1 MKFDSYLLFNP
12 NLNQLIKKIKT
23 LLLVAI
29 LFTFINCDSQS
40 SKMGDFKLLP
50 HPQEFSITG
59 VSDLKY
65 SDLKFYYV
73 SNKEALP
80 ENGPLLGKILEAKDS
95 KGAQIRFSIESNL
108 DIRPEGYQLEISAN
122 QIVITAKDQAGLLYG
137 FSTLEQLMEDAKDQN
152 VALPICKIKDYP
164 LLAFR
169 AIQLDI
175 KHHRETVSYYYDLMD
190 KLKKY
195 KINGII
201 IEFEDKIIYERQPLI
216 GTREALSVAE
226 WKKLSEYAHARNIQI
241 SPLVQG
247 LGHASFILKHEKYK
261 DLRDDPENDW
271 AFNPLDP
278 RTYELQFDLYRDA
291 IKATPH
297 GKYFHV
303 GGDEVHTTGR
313 GSGKTSLELQLIWLN
328 KVCKFAADNNR
339 IPIFWDDMPLKY
351 AGVYDPMFK
360 PEMTQAAVDKVWEEN
375 QYKLEEF
382 LHLFPK
388 NCIYMRWNYSA
399 SQSIGNSKTMDWF
412 SEKGFQVMGAT
423 AGQTRWVL
431 MPQEESNMD
440 NIKTFTLSS
449 IEHNLSGLLLTLWD
463 DDSPHFEL
471 YMRGI
476 IAFSAYSW
484 SGENRTKEAIKSAY
498 RQREF
503 SYEVA
508 NKEHAFIDQLE
519 APVAFWK
526 NMLLDGFDR
535 NKIKKSNQPSED
547 LLIELPNKENKG
559 KWSEKY
565 KDLLNKAQL
574 NLLTC
579 DTIALKIKYT
589 KSQAKRNNFT
599 LEVYEQVNNLV
610 RYSNVLLISLKNYDE
625 AKNKEQALL
634 YLDKLKQLVEEFGS
648 MRNELEKTYAK
659 TRILTKSK
667 DYILDQDHHNH
678 LANQS
683 KSFDWQFHVEMLMLD
698 KIKEELF

>member
-1 MKFDSYLLFNP
+1 M
-12 NLNQLIKKIKT
+12 KKIKN
-23 LLLVAI
+23 LLLFSVLLI
-29 LFTFINCDSQS
+29 FSNCESQT

-50 HPQEFSITG
+50 EPQEFSITG

-65 SDLKFYYV
+65 SDLKFYYAL
-73 SNKEALP
+73 NNEALP
-80 ENGPLLGKILEAKDS
+80 ENGPLLENILEAKDS

-108 DIRPEGYQLEISAN
+108 DIRPEGYHLEISAH
-122 QIVITAKDQAGLLYG
+122 QILITAKDRAGLLYG

-169 AIQLDI
+169 AIHLDI
-175 KHHRETVSYYYDLMD
+175 KHHREKISYYYDLMD
-190 KLKKY
+190 RLKKY

-201 IEFEDKIIYERQPLI
+201 LEFEDKIKYAKHPLI
-216 GTREALSVAE
+216 GTQEALSISE

-247 LGHASFILKHEKYK
+247 LGHASYILKHEKYK

-278 RTYELQFDLYRDA
+278 RTYELQFDLYHDA
-291 IKATPH
+291 MKATPH
-297 GKYFHV
+297 GKYLHV
-303 GGDEVHTTGR
+303 GGDEVQTTGR
-313 GSGKTSLELQLIWLN
+313 GSDKTSLELQLIWLN

-339 IPIFWDDMPLKY
+339 IPIFWDDMPLRY
-351 AGVYDPMFK
+351 AEVYSPMFK
-360 PEMTQAAVDKVWEEN
+360 PEMTQAEVDKIWDEN
-375 QYKLEEF
+375 QHKLEEF

-388 NCIYMRWNYSA
+388 NCIYMRWNYRA
-399 SQSIGNSKTMDWF
+399 SQSIGNTKAMEWF

-423 AGQTRWVL
+423 AGQTRWIL
-431 MPQEESNMD
+431 MPQKESNMD
-440 NIKTFTLSS
+440 NIKTFALSS
-449 IEHNLSGLLLTLWD
+449 IKHDLNGLLLTLWD

-484 SGENRTKEAIKSAY
+484 SGDKNSKAAIKSAY

-503 SYEVA
+503 SYKVA

-519 APVAFWK
+519 APVAHWR
-526 NMLLDGFDR
+526 NMLLDGFNR
-535 NKIKKSNQPSED
+535 NKIRRSNQPSED
-547 LLIELPNKENKG
+547 LLIELPNKENMG

-565 KDLLNKAQL
+565 KDLLNEAQL
-574 NLLTC
+574 NLMTC
-579 DTIALKIKYT
+579 DSIDLKIKYM

-610 RYSNVLLISLKNYDE
+610 RYSNALLISLKNYDE
-625 AKNKEQALL
+625 AKNKEQASL

-648 MRNELEKTYAK
+648 IRNELEKTYAK

-683 KSFDWQFHVEMLMLD
+683 RSFDWQFQVEILMLD

>member
-1 MKFDSYLLFNP
+1 M
-12 NLNQLIKKIKT
+12 KKIKN
-23 LLLVAI
+23 LLLFSVLLI
-29 LFTFINCDSQS
+29 FSNCESQT

-50 HPQEFSITG
+50 EPQEFSITG

-65 SDLKFYYV
+65 SDLKFYYAL
-73 SNKEALP
+73 NNEALP
-80 ENGPLLGKILEAKDS
+80 ENGPLLENILEAKDS

-108 DIRPEGYQLEISAN
+108 DIRPEGYHLEISAH
-122 QIVITAKDQAGLLYG
+122 QILITAKDRAGLLYG

-169 AIQLDI
+169 AIHLDI
-175 KHHRETVSYYYDLMD
+175 KHHREKISYYYDLMD
-190 KLKKY
+190 RLKKY

-201 IEFEDKIIYERQPLI
+201 LEFEDKIKYAKHPLI
-216 GTREALSVAE
+216 GTQEALSISE

-247 LGHASFILKHEKYK
+247 LGHASYILKHEKYK

-278 RTYELQFDLYRDA
+278 RTYELQFDLYHDA
-291 IKATPH
+291 MKATPH
-297 GKYFHV
+297 GKYLHV
-303 GGDEVHTTGR
+303 GGDEVQTTGR
-313 GSGKTSLELQLIWLN
+313 GSDKTSLELQLIWLN

-339 IPIFWDDMPLKY
+339 IPIFWDDMPLRY
-351 AGVYDPMFK
+351 AEVYSPMFK
-360 PEMTQAAVDKVWEEN
+360 PEMTQAEVDKIWDEN
-375 QYKLEEF
+375 QHKLEEF

-388 NCIYMRWNYSA
+388 NCIYMRWNYRA
-399 SQSIGNSKTMDWF
+399 SQSIGNTKAMEWF

-423 AGQTRWVL
+423 AGQTRWIL
-431 MPQEESNMD
+431 MPQKESNMD
-440 NIKTFTLSS
+440 NIKTFALSS
-449 IEHNLSGLLLTLWD
+449 IKHDLNGLLLTLWD

-484 SGENRTKEAIKSAY
+484 SGDKNSKAAIKSAY

-503 SYEVA
+503 SYKVA

-519 APVAFWK
+519 ASVAHWR
-526 NMLLDGFDR
+526 NMLLDGFNR
-535 NKIKKSNQPSED
+535 NKIRRSNQPSED
-547 LLIELPNKENKG
+547 LLIELPNKENMG

-565 KDLLNKAQL
+565 KDLLNEAQL
-574 NLLTC
+574 NLMTC
-579 DTIALKIKYT
+579 DSIDLKIKYM

-610 RYSNVLLISLKNYDE
+610 RYSNALLISLKNYDE
-625 AKNKEQALL
+625 AKNKEQASL

-648 MRNELEKTYAK
+648 IRNELEKTYAK

-683 KSFDWQFHVEMLMLD
+683 RSFDWQFQVEILMLD

>member
-1 MKFDSYLLFNP
+1 M
-12 NLNQLIKKIKT
+12 KKIKN
-23 LLLVAI
+23 LLLFSVLLI
-29 LFTFINCDSQS
+29 FSNCESQT

-50 HPQEFSITG
+50 EPQEFSITG

-65 SDLKFYYV
+65 SDLKFYYAL
-73 SNKEALP
+73 NNEALP
-80 ENGPLLGKILEAKDS
+80 ENGPLLENILEAKDS

-108 DIRPEGYQLEISAN
+108 DIRPEGYHLEISAH
-122 QIVITAKDQAGLLYG
+122 QILITAKDRAGLLYG

-169 AIQLDI
+169 AIHLDI
-175 KHHRETVSYYYDLMD
+175 KHHREKIYYYYDLMD
-190 KLKKY
+190 RLKKY

-201 IEFEDKIIYERQPLI
+201 LEFEDKIKYAKHPLI
-216 GTREALSVAE
+216 GTQEALSILE

-247 LGHASFILKHEKYK
+247 LGHASYILKHEKYK

-278 RTYELQFDLYRDA
+278 RTYELQFDLYHDA
-291 IKATPH
+291 MKATPH
-297 GKYFHV
+297 GKYLHV
-303 GGDEVHTTGR
+303 GGDEVQTTGR
-313 GSGKTSLELQLIWLN
+313 GSDKTSLELQLIWLN

-339 IPIFWDDMPLKY
+339 IPIFWDDMPLRY
-351 AGVYDPMFK
+351 AEVYSPMFK
-360 PEMTQAAVDKVWEEN
+360 PEMTQAEVDKIWDEN
-375 QYKLEEF
+375 QHKLEEF

-388 NCIYMRWNYSA
+388 NCIYMRWNYRA
-399 SQSIGNSKTMDWF
+399 SQSIGNTKAMEWF

-423 AGQTRWVL
+423 AGQTRWIL
-431 MPQEESNMD
+431 MPQKESNMD
-440 NIKTFTLSS
+440 NIKTFALSS
-449 IEHNLSGLLLTLWD
+449 IKHDLNGLLLTLWD

-484 SGENRTKEAIKSAY
+484 SGDKNSKAAIKSAY

-503 SYEVA
+503 SYKVA

-519 APVAFWK
+519 APVAHWR
-526 NMLLDGFDR
+526 NMLLDGFNR
-535 NKIKKSNQPSED
+535 NKIRRSNQPSED
-547 LLIELPNKENKG
+547 LLIELPNKENMG

-565 KDLLNKAQL
+565 KDLLNEAQL
-574 NLLTC
+574 NLMTC
-579 DTIALKIKYT
+579 DSIDLKIKYM

-610 RYSNVLLISLKNYDE
+610 RYSNALLISLKNYDE
-625 AKNKEQALL
+625 AKNKEQASL

-648 MRNELEKTYAK
+648 IRNELEKTYAK

-683 KSFDWQFHVEMLMLD
+683 RSFDWQFQVEILMLD

>member
-1 MKFDSYLLFNP
+1 MKIKVLLLF
-12 NLNQLIKKIKT
+12 
-23 LLLVAI
+23 AI
-29 LFTFINCDSQS
+29 LFAFVNCDSHS

-50 HPQEFSITG
+50 NPQEFSING
-59 VSDLKY
+59 VSNLRY
-65 SDLKFYYV
+65 SDVKFF
-73 SNKEALP
+73 SALNKETLP
-80 ENGPLLGKILEAKDS
+80 ENGPLLSNLLEVKNS
-95 KGAQIRFSIESNL
+95 ENAQIRFSIKSNL
-108 DIRPEGYQLEISAN
+108 DFRSEGYQLEITAH

-164 LLAFR
+164 LLTYR

-175 KHHRETVSYYYDLMD
+175 KHHREKLSYYYDLMD

-201 IEFEDKIIYERQPLI
+201 IEFEDKIKYERQPLI
-216 GTREALSVAE
+216 GTEEALSIAE
-226 WKKLSEYAHARNIQI
+226 WGKLSDYAHARNIKI

-247 LGHASFILKHEKYK
+247 LGHASFILKHKKYK
-261 DLRDDPENDW
+261 ELRDDPENDW

-297 GKYFHV
+297 GKYLHV

-313 GSGKTSLELQLIWLN
+313 ESGMTSLELQLIWLN
-328 KVCKFAADNNR
+328 KVCKFAADNER

-351 AGVYDPMFK
+351 AKVYKTIYK
-360 PEMTQAAVDKVWEEN
+360 PEMTQTAVDNVWNEN
-375 QYKLEEF
+375 QHKLEDF

-388 NCIYMRWNYSA
+388 NCIYMRWNYRT
-399 SQSIGNSKTMDWF
+399 SQSIGNSKAIEWF

-423 AGQTRWVL
+423 SGQTRWVL
-431 MPQEESNMD
+431 MPQEESNID
-440 NIKTFTLSS
+440 NIKTFVLTS
-449 IEHNLSGLLLTLWD
+449 IKHNLNGLLLTLWD

-484 SGENRTKEAIKSAY
+484 SGEKSTKDDIKSAY

-547 LLIELPNKENKG
+547 LLIELPNKEKKG

-565 KDLLNKAQL
+565 KDFLNKAQL

-579 DTIALKIKYT
+579 DTIASKIDHMQT
-589 KSQAKRNNFT
+589 QAKRNNYT
-599 LEVYEQVNNLV
+599 LEVYENVNKVV
-610 RYSNVLLISLKNYDE
+610 RYNNELLISLKNYDE
-625 AKNKEQALL
+625 AKNKEQTSL
-634 YLDKLKQLVEEFGS
+634 YLDKIKQLVGEFS
-648 MRNELEKTYAK
+648 VIKDNLEKTYAK
-659 TRILTKSK
+659 TRILTKSEN
-667 DYILDQDHHNH
+667 YILDQDHHSH

-683 KSFDWQFHVEMLMLD
+683 TSFDWQFHVEMLMLE
-698 KIKEELF
+698 KIEEELF

>member
-1 MKFDSYLLFNP
+1 M
-12 NLNQLIKKIKT
+12 KKIKN
-23 LLLVAI
+23 LLLFSVLLI
-29 LFTFINCDSQS
+29 FSNCESQT

-50 HPQEFSITG
+50 EPQEFSITG

-65 SDLKFYYV
+65 SDLKFYYAL
-73 SNKEALP
+73 NNEALP
-80 ENGPLLGKILEAKDS
+80 ENGPLLENILEAKDS

-108 DIRPEGYQLEISAN
+108 DIRPEGYHLEISAH
-122 QIVITAKDQAGLLYG
+122 QILITAKDRAGLLYG

-169 AIQLDI
+169 AIHLDI
-175 KHHRETVSYYYDLMD
+175 KHHREKVSYYYDLMD
-190 KLKKY
+190 RLKKY

-201 IEFEDKIIYERQPLI
+201 LEFEDKIKYAKHPLI
-216 GTREALSVAE
+216 GTQEALSISE

-247 LGHASFILKHEKYK
+247 LGHASYILKHEKYK

-278 RTYELQFDLYRDA
+278 RTYELQFDLYHDA
-291 IKATPH
+291 MKATPH
-297 GKYFHV
+297 GKYLHV
-303 GGDEVHTTGR
+303 GGDEVQTTGR
-313 GSGKTSLELQLIWLN
+313 GSDKTSLELQLIWLN

-339 IPIFWDDMPLKY
+339 IPIFWDDMPLRY
-351 AGVYDPMFK
+351 AEVYSPMFK
-360 PEMTQAAVDKVWEEN
+360 PEMTQAEVDKIWDEN
-375 QYKLEEF
+375 QHKLEEF

-388 NCIYMRWNYSA
+388 NCIYMRWNYRA
-399 SQSIGNSKTMDWF
+399 SQSIGNTKAMEWF

-423 AGQTRWVL
+423 AGQTRWIL
-431 MPQEESNMD
+431 MPQKESNMD
-440 NIKTFTLSS
+440 NIKTFALSS
-449 IEHNLSGLLLTLWD
+449 IKHDLNGLLLTLWD

-484 SGENRTKEAIKSAY
+484 SGDKNSKAAIKSAY

-503 SYEVA
+503 SYKVA

-519 APVAFWK
+519 APVAHWR
-526 NMLLDGFDR
+526 NMLLDGFNR
-535 NKIKKSNQPSED
+535 NKIRRSNQPSED
-547 LLIELPNKENKG
+547 LLIELPNKENMG

-565 KDLLNKAQL
+565 KDLLNEAQL
-574 NLLTC
+574 NLMTC
-579 DTIALKIKYT
+579 DSIDLKIKYM

-610 RYSNVLLISLKNYDE
+610 RYSNALLISLKNYDE
-625 AKNKEQALL
+625 AKNKEQASL

-648 MRNELEKTYAK
+648 IRNELEKTYAK

-683 KSFDWQFHVEMLMLD
+683 RSFDWQFQVEILMLD

>member
-1 MKFDSYLLFNP
+1 M
-12 NLNQLIKKIKT
+12 KKIKN
-23 LLLVAI
+23 LLLFSVLLI
-29 LFTFINCDSQS
+29 FSNCESQT

-50 HPQEFSITG
+50 EPQEFSITG

-65 SDLKFYYV
+65 SDLKFYYAL
-73 SNKEALP
+73 NNEALP
-80 ENGPLLGKILEAKDS
+80 ENGPLLENILEAKDS

-108 DIRPEGYQLEISAN
+108 DIRPEGYHLEISAH
-122 QIVITAKDQAGLLYG
+122 QILITAKDRAGLLYG

-169 AIQLDI
+169 AIHLDI
-175 KHHRETVSYYYDLMD
+175 KHHREKISYYYDLMD
-190 KLKKY
+190 RLKKY

-201 IEFEDKIIYERQPLI
+201 LEFEDKIKYAKHPLI
-216 GTREALSVAE
+216 GTQEALSLSE

-247 LGHASFILKHEKYK
+247 LGHASYILKHEKYK

-278 RTYELQFDLYRDA
+278 RTYELQFDLYHDA
-291 IKATPH
+291 MKATPH
-297 GKYFHV
+297 GKYLHV
-303 GGDEVHTTGR
+303 GGDEVQTTGR
-313 GSGKTSLELQLIWLN
+313 GSDKTSLELQLIWLN

-339 IPIFWDDMPLKY
+339 IPIFWDDMPLRY
-351 AGVYDPMFK
+351 AEVYSPMFK
-360 PEMTQAAVDKVWEEN
+360 PEMTQAEVDKIWDEN
-375 QYKLEEF
+375 QHKLEEF

-388 NCIYMRWNYSA
+388 NCIYMRWNYRA
-399 SQSIGNSKTMDWF
+399 SQSIGNTKAMEWF

-423 AGQTRWVL
+423 AGQTRWIL
-431 MPQEESNMD
+431 MPQKESNMD
-440 NIKTFTLSS
+440 NIKTFALSS
-449 IEHNLSGLLLTLWD
+449 IKHDLNGLLLTLWD

-484 SGENRTKEAIKSAY
+484 SGDKNSKAAIKSAY

-503 SYEVA
+503 SYKVA

-519 APVAFWK
+519 APVAHWR
-526 NMLLDGFDR
+526 NMLLDGFNR
-535 NKIKKSNQPSED
+535 NKIRRSNQPSED
-547 LLIELPNKENKG
+547 LLIELPNKENMG

-565 KDLLNKAQL
+565 KDLLNEAQL
-574 NLLTC
+574 NLMTC
-579 DTIALKIKYT
+579 DSIDLKIKYM

-610 RYSNVLLISLKNYDE
+610 RYSNALLISLKNYDE
-625 AKNKEQALL
+625 AKNKEQASL

-648 MRNELEKTYAK
+648 IRNELEKTYAK

-683 KSFDWQFHVEMLMLD
+683 RSFDWQFQVEILMLD

>member
-1 MKFDSYLLFNP
+1 M
-12 NLNQLIKKIKT
+12 KKIKN
-23 LLLVAI
+23 LLLFSVLLI
-29 LFTFINCDSQS
+29 FSNCESKT

-50 HPQEFSITG
+50 EPQEFSITG

-65 SDLKFYYV
+65 SDLKFYYAL
-73 SNKEALP
+73 NNEALP
-80 ENGPLLGKILEAKDS
+80 ENGPLLENILEAKDS

-108 DIRPEGYQLEISAN
+108 DIRPEGYHLEISAH
-122 QIVITAKDQAGLLYG
+122 QILITAKDRAGLLYG

-169 AIQLDI
+169 AIHLDI
-175 KHHRETVSYYYDLMD
+175 KHHREKVSYYYDLMD
-190 KLKKY
+190 RLKKY

-201 IEFEDKIIYERQPLI
+201 LEFEDKIKYAKHPLI
-216 GTREALSVAE
+216 GTQEALSISE

-247 LGHASFILKHEKYK
+247 LGHASYILKHEKYK

-278 RTYELQFDLYRDA
+278 RTYELQFDLYHDA
-291 IKATPH
+291 MKATPH
-297 GKYFHV
+297 GKYLHV
-303 GGDEVHTTGR
+303 GGDEVQTTGR
-313 GSGKTSLELQLIWLN
+313 GSDKTSLELQLIWLN

-339 IPIFWDDMPLKY
+339 IPIFWDDMPLRY
-351 AGVYDPMFK
+351 AEVYSPMFK
-360 PEMTQAAVDKVWEEN
+360 PEMTQAEVDKIWDEN
-375 QYKLEEF
+375 QHKLEEF

-388 NCIYMRWNYSA
+388 NCIYMRWNYRA
-399 SQSIGNSKTMDWF
+399 SQSIGNTKAMEWF

-423 AGQTRWVL
+423 AGQTRWIL
-431 MPQEESNMD
+431 MPQKESNMD
-440 NIKTFTLSS
+440 NIKTFALSS
-449 IEHNLSGLLLTLWD
+449 IKHDLNGLLLTLWD

-484 SGENRTKEAIKSAY
+484 SGDKNSKAAIKSAY

-503 SYEVA
+503 SYKVA

-519 APVAFWK
+519 APVAHWR
-526 NMLLDGFDR
+526 NMLLDGFNR
-535 NKIKKSNQPSED
+535 NKIRRSNQPSED
-547 LLIELPNKENKG
+547 LLIELPNKENMG

-565 KDLLNKAQL
+565 KDLLNEAQL
-574 NLLTC
+574 NLMTC
-579 DTIALKIKYT
+579 DSIDLKIKYM
-589 KSQAKRNNFT
+589 KGQAKRNNFT

-610 RYSNVLLISLKNYDE
+610 RYSNALLISLKNYDE
-625 AKNKEQALL
+625 AKNKEQASL

-648 MRNELEKTYAK
+648 IRNELEKTYAK

-683 KSFDWQFHVEMLMLD
+683 RSFDWQFQVEILMLD

>member
-1 MKFDSYLLFNP
+1 M
-12 NLNQLIKKIKT
+12 KKIKN
-23 LLLVAI
+23 LLLFSVLLI
-29 LFTFINCDSQS
+29 FSNCESQT

-50 HPQEFSITG
+50 KPQEFSITG

-65 SDLKFYYV
+65 SDLKFYYAL
-73 SNKEALP
+73 NNEALP
-80 ENGPLLGKILEAKDS
+80 ENGPLLENILEAKDS

-108 DIRPEGYQLEISAN
+108 DIRPEGYHLEISAH
-122 QIVITAKDQAGLLYG
+122 QILITAKDRAGLLYG

-169 AIQLDI
+169 AIHLDI
-175 KHHRETVSYYYDLMD
+175 KHHREKISYYYDLMD
-190 KLKKY
+190 RLKKY

-201 IEFEDKIIYERQPLI
+201 LEFEDKIKYAKHPLI
-216 GTREALSVAE
+216 GTQEALSISE

-247 LGHASFILKHEKYK
+247 LGHASYILKHEKYK

-278 RTYELQFDLYRDA
+278 RTYELQFDLYHDA
-291 IKATPH
+291 MKATPH
-297 GKYFHV
+297 GKYLHV
-303 GGDEVHTTGR
+303 GGDEVQTTGR
-313 GSGKTSLELQLIWLN
+313 GSDKTSLELQLIWLN

-339 IPIFWDDMPLKY
+339 IPIFWDDMPLRY
-351 AGVYDPMFK
+351 AEVYSPMFK
-360 PEMTQAAVDKVWEEN
+360 PEMTQAEVDKIWDEN
-375 QYKLEEF
+375 QHKLEEF

-388 NCIYMRWNYSA
+388 NCIYMRWNYRA
-399 SQSIGNSKTMDWF
+399 SQSIGNTKAMEWF

-423 AGQTRWVL
+423 AGQTRWIL
-431 MPQEESNMD
+431 MPQKESNMD
-440 NIKTFTLSS
+440 NIKTFALSS
-449 IEHNLSGLLLTLWD
+449 IKHDLNGLLLTLWD

-484 SGENRTKEAIKSAY
+484 SGDKNSKAAIKSAY

-503 SYEVA
+503 SYKVA

-519 APVAFWK
+519 APVAHWR
-526 NMLLDGFDR
+526 NMLLDGFNR
-535 NKIKKSNQPSED
+535 NKIRRSNQPSED
-547 LLIELPNKENKG
+547 LLIELPNKENMG

-565 KDLLNKAQL
+565 KDLLNEAQL
-574 NLLTC
+574 NLMTC
-579 DTIALKIKYT
+579 DSIDLKIKYM

-610 RYSNVLLISLKNYDE
+610 RYSNALLISLKNYDE
-625 AKNKEQALL
+625 AKNKEQASL

-648 MRNELEKTYAK
+648 IRNELEKTYAK

-683 KSFDWQFHVEMLMLD
+683 RSFDWQFQVEILMLD